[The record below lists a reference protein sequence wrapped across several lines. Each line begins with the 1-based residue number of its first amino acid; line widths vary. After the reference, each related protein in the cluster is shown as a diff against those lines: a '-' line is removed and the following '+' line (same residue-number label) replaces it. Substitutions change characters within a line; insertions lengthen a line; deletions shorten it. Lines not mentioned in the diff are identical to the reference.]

1 MILVDFNQ
9 EPIKSMLMQAFH
21 SQSLSFLEQQ
31 PKPDPQY
38 TCEQVADILN
48 VDVDTVRSY
57 LKLPAGHRR
66 HLAHVQTSDSARGNR
81 IRLSAVQ
88 DWQERNNATQV
99 VLEEAQL
106 IVSHRRP
113 ARRNKAA

>member
-1 MILVDFNQ
+1 
-9 EPIKSMLMQAFH
+9 MLLQAFH
-21 SQSLSFLEQQ
+21 SQTISFLQEQ

-38 TCEQVADILN
+38 TCEQVAEILN
-48 VDVDTVRSY
+48 VDVDTVRAY

-66 HLAHVQTSDSARGNR
+66 HLAHIKTSDAPRGNR

-88 DWQERNNATQV
+88 QWQERNEGGQV
-99 VLEEAQL
+99 EQQEAQL

-113 ARRNKAA
+113 ARRNRNAA